1 MKKSISAVIITKN
14 EEDRIKDCLESV
26 KWADEIIIVDS
37 FSADR
42 TVEICRG
49 YTNKIFQREMKGFGE
64 QKQFAVEQAAS
75 DWILSIDADEVVTEG
90 LRDEIQKVLSNME
103 RHSEPFACHS
113 EPFACHSEPF
123 ACHSEPF
130 ACHSEP
136 FACHSERSEESSF
149 NGFKIYRRNI
159 YLGKPM
165 RYCGWYVPI
174 LRLFKKDKGRFN
186 EKKVHEEIIVN
197 GRVGLLKGE
206 ILHNTY
212 RNISHHL
219 EKIDSFTDY
228 DAEELIKKG
237 MILKPSNYLW
247 YFVSKPAAR
256 FFQKYII
263 QKGIF
268 EGMHGLILSIHAAM
282 VVFINYAKLWEKQQK
297 NKDPI

>member
-1 MKKSISAVIITKN
+1 
-14 EEDRIKDCLESV
+14 
-26 KWADEIIIVDS
+26 
-37 FSADR
+37 
-42 TVEICRG
+42 
-49 YTNKIFQREMKGFGE
+49 
-64 QKQFAVEQAAS
+64 
-75 DWILSIDADEVVTEG
+75 
-90 LRDEIQKVLSNME
+90 
-103 RHSEPFACHS
+103 
-113 EPFACHSEPF
+113 
-123 ACHSEPF
+123 
-130 ACHSEP
+130 
-136 FACHSERSEESSF
+136 
-149 NGFKIYRRNI
+149 
-159 YLGKPM
+159 M

>member
-1 MKKSISAVIITKN
+1 MKKSISAVIITMN

-42 TVEICRG
+42 TVGICRG
-49 YTNKIFQREMKGFGE
+49 YTDKIFQREMRGFGE
-64 QKQFAVEQAAS
+64 QKQFAVEQAS
-75 DWILSIDADEVVTEG
+75 SEWILSIDADEVVTEG
-90 LRDEIQKVLSNME
+90 LRDEILKILNQDAT
-103 RHSEPFACHS
+103 P
-113 EPFACHSEPF
+113 P
-123 ACHSEPF
+123 
-130 ACHSEP
+130 
-136 FACHSERSEESSF
+136 SSPPYKGGEQGGYD
-149 NGFKIYRRNI
+149 GFQIYRRNI

-174 LRLFKKDKGRFN
+174 LRLFKKDTGRFN

-228 DAEELIKKG
+228 DADELIKKG
-237 MILKPSNYLW
+237 VVLKPSNYLW
-247 YFVSKPAAR
+247 YFVFKPAAR
-256 FFQKYII
+256 FFQKYIM
-263 QKGIF
+263 QKGVF
-268 EGMHGLILSIHAAM
+268 EGMHGFILSLHAAM
-282 VVFINYAKLWEKQQK
+282 VVFINYAKLWERQQK